1 MFRNRSEIWYSLK
14 YLCFR
19 TRLIHN
25 QVIAHHEDLLT
36 QASNANSL
44 SGILSSV
51 RSGLNDLDASV
62 DKYASRIVVPLHPS
76 SPLKF

>member
-1 MFRNRSEIWYSLK
+1 MFRNRSEIWYTHH
-14 YLCFR
+14 LCSR
-19 TRLIHN
+19 ARLIYF

-44 SGILSSV
+44 SGTLSSV

-62 DKYASRIVVPLHPS
+62 DKYALRIVVPLHPS
-76 SPLKF
+76 SLLKF